1 MSIQVRELFANGFGE
16 LRYEPTAKRIRAV
29 LGGDTVV
36 DSTRAL
42 LVWEPRRI
50 VPSYAVPAED
60 VRGDLVPAGPAGA
73 GPGRDVGV
81 ALPDVTALR
90 VLDPRTPFT
99 VHSTDG
105 EAADLVAAGQERL
118 GAAFRPADKDLAGM
132 VILDFGAFDAWYE
145 EDELN
150 VGHPRDPFHRID
162 VLPSSRQVQLELDGQ
177 VLADSSRPAL
187 LFETMLP
194 TRYYLPRA
202 DVTAELIPSDTKT
215 WCAYKGQAS
224 YFSASVGGRVVP
236 DIAWSY
242 TDPRHDAVQVRDLIA
257 FFEEKI
263 DVILDGERRT
273 RPVTPWS

>member
-1 MSIQVRELFANGFGE
+1 MASGFGQ
-16 LRYEPTAKRIRAV
+16 LRHEPTAKRIRAV
-29 LGGDTVV
+29 LGGETVV

-60 VRGDLVPAGPAGA
+60 VHGELRPAAVATP
-73 GPGRDVGV
+73 GPGADVGV

-90 VLDPRTPFT
+90 VLDPRIPFT
-99 VHSTDG
+99 VHSADG
-105 EAADLVAAGQERL
+105 EPADLRAADQERP
-118 GAAFRPADKDLAGM
+118 GAAFRPADGDLAGM

-150 VGHPRDPFHRID
+150 VAHPRDPFHRID
-162 VLPSSRQVQLELDGQ
+162 VLPSSRQVQLEVDGV

-202 DVTAELIPSDTKT
+202 DVTADLIPSDTKT

-224 YFSASVGGRVVP
+224 YFSVSVGGRLVR
-236 DIAWSY
+236 DIAWTY
-242 TDPRHDAVQVRDLIA
+242 PDPRHDALQVRDLIA
-257 FFEEKI
+257 FFDERV
-263 DVILDGERRT
+263 DVTLDGERRP